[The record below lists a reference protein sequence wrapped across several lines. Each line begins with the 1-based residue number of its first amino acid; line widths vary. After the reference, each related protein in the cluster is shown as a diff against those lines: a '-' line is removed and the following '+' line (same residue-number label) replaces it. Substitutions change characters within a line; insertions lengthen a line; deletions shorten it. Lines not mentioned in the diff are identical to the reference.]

1 MVPPGWAQE
10 VASSSQPGSDSIPV
24 VVSEMARHRGSDT
37 AGMEEQFKTLM
48 DGQAASCQRG
58 LTSSGS
64 TRKKPENP
72 HSASTASAISAKPRP
87 LKLPHGSTDLSL
99 SWP

>member
-37 AGMEEQFKTLM
+37 AGMEEQFKILM

-58 LTSSGS
+58 LTSPGNLEVLRIQQRAF
-64 TRKKPENP
+64 TIKATNP
-72 HSASTASAISAKPRP
+72 GTLDARARSRESD
-87 LKLPHGSTDLSL
+87 GVE
-99 SWP
+99 